1 MSSAE
6 EEAGSTD
13 LEESMVVSGVLE
25 RSADFVWNVEGQHPN
40 TQPSLNKLYWRAE
53 NEEVEVDWV
62 YHGYFMAY

>member
-1 MSSAE
+1 MSSAEEEE

-40 TQPSLNKLYWRAE
+40 TQPSLNKLY
-53 NEEVEVDWV
+53 
-62 YHGYFMAY
+62 